1 MKYLI
6 LIYAAVVTPL
16 TVFSQQDNL
25 STANL
30 QERNKEIARNF
41 YQDLWFSNN
50 TDQYA
55 KYVASEYVVH
65 DIGDRKGV
73 TEPAIEQKNIADFFW
88 ENVDLGGQINYQVA
102 EGDLVATHWTA
113 TTKGTKTLLGRF
125 MASEPFYIINVMRI
139 NEEGK
144 IVEFWNQRHDI
155 DTPQTLKFTFKGLL
169 IGLLIAL
176 IPTFIAIRMKR
187 KFKLIQKQ

>member
-6 LIYAAVVTPL
+6 FIYAVAMTSM
-16 TVFSQQDNL
+16 TAFSQQDNL

-50 TDQYA
+50 TDKYA
-55 KYVASEYVVH
+55 EYVAKEYVVH

-113 TTKGTKTLLGRF
+113 TTERAKTLLGRIIS
-125 MASEPFYIINVMRI
+125 SEPFYIINVMRF

-155 DTPQTLKFTFKGLL
+155 DTPQTLKFTIKGLL
-169 IGLLIAL
+169 IGLIIAL

-187 KFKLIQKQ
+187 KLKLIQKK